1 MAARSGKNTLFYKRP
16 KYQQTLLHPLFLTS
30 CKDDDDRRLEKQ
42 EDILYNQA
50 RKLRRDTTFVQ
61 SFKQLKA
68 LLLFRELKRVHYLIK
83 MKNI

>member
-16 KYQQTLLHPLFLTS
+16 KYQQTLLHSLCLTS
-30 CKDDDDRRLEKQ
+30 CKDDDDRRLENQ

-50 RKLRRDTTFVQ
+50 SNLRMGTTFVQ

>member
-1 MAARSGKNTLFYKRP
+1 MAARSGKNTLFYKWP

-30 CKDDDDRRLEKQ
+30 CKDDDDRRLEHQ

-50 RKLRRDTTFVQ
+50 RKFRRGTTFLQ

-68 LLLFRELKRVHYLIK
+68 LSLFRELKRVHYLIK
-83 MKNI
+83 MENI